1 MIKHF
6 ENTFIRGP
14 SPSYSEDVAS
24 ENAIP
29 IGIEHQTSSE
39 NFLDQ
44 KFSMYTGG
52 QIHQPHQMKGRNT
65 FAFWTIVTLLLIL
78 TVGNLILTFTII
90 GVLRLGKGIQG
101 MEMIPE
107 VGVLKFTGLTDLDR
121 IYNKCGG
128 QIDGFTDVPVTITGD
143 DGSVT
148 IKINRNGQTHTKMVM
163 DGEGIQFKGVNTF
176 EVKDPNSGNV
186 IFTTHRPHYNIPNGT
201 ENLKVKATSVSKIA
215 SPIGSPLTIQSDSKI
230 FVKGSEGINMDGLSA
245 LFKAESGILMNST
258 QGATVMMAGDGVFL
272 DMDKVPIIN
281 TEFGIRTGS
290 VQYKICVCMPQGL
303 LFRIA
308 IPRTHNGPK
317 ITCAHFS
324 SKHDPCAA

>member
-6 ENTFIRGP
+6 ENTFIHGP
-14 SPSYSEDVAS
+14 SPSYSEDAAS

-29 IGIEHQTSSE
+29 VEEHQKSSE

-44 KFSMYTGG
+44 KFSIYSENQM
-52 QIHQPHQMKGRNT
+52 HQPYRIKGRNT

-128 QIDGFTDVPVTITGD
+128 QIDGFSDVPVTITGD
-143 DGSVT
+143 EEGVT
-148 IKINRNGQTHTKMVM
+148 IKVNRNGQTHSKMTI
-163 DGEGIQFKGVNTF
+163 DKEGISFKGVNTF
-176 EVKDPNSGNV
+176 EIKDPNNGDA
-186 IFTTHRPHYNIPNGT
+186 IFTTHRPHYNIPQGAN
-201 ENLKVKATSVSKIA
+201 NLQVKATSASRIT
-215 SPIGSPLTIQSDSKI
+215 SPIGHPLNIQSDNKI
-230 FVKGSEGINMDGLSA
+230 FVKGSEGINLDGFSS
-245 LFKAESGILMNST
+245 LFAAETYILMNST
-258 QGATVMMAGDGVFL
+258 QGATFMTAGDGIFL
-272 DMDKVPIIN
+272 DMEKVPIIN

-308 IPRTHNGPK
+308 IPRTHNGSK
-317 ITCAHFS
+317 ISCAHFS
-324 SKHDPCAA
+324 SKHDPCA